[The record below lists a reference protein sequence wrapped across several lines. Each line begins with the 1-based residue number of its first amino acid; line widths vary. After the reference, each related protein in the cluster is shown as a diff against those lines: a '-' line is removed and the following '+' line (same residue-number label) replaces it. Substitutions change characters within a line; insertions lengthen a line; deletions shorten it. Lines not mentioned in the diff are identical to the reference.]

1 MKRIIG
7 LLHLPPLPNTPLY
20 NDDTDLKSFSRVA
33 DSLRILIDNHVNGAM
48 IQNVDFVYRKKELF
62 DPYQISS
69 LTIICEKLKSI
80 CPKGFMLGI
89 EVMPC
94 CTITA
99 LGIAKSVGL
108 DFVKTSDFLT
118 IKGKS
123 KSELTQSRAL
133 KILDYREKIK
143 GGTIQLFVDI
153 LSRHKQHNLDLVM
166 AAKIA
171 NRIQADAITFDTG
184 DHVKNL
190 ENCKLIKDA
199 IDIPIYLSGGTNN
212 INGNESIKIF
222 DGIFVGS
229 YFEGMDWGQQIN
241 AFNVKNYMNSIDA

>member
-1 MKRIIG
+1 MNTFETK
-7 LLHLPPLPNTPLY
+7 LLQ
-20 NDDTDLKSFSRVA
+20 KVSF
-33 DSLRILIDNHVNGAM
+33 LL
-48 IQNVDFVYRKKELF
+48 L
-62 DPYQISS
+62 
-69 LTIICEKLKSI
+69 
-80 CPKGFMLGI
+80 
-89 EVMPC
+89 
-94 CTITA
+94 
-99 LGIAKSVGL
+99 
-108 DFVKTSDFLT
+108 
-118 IKGKS
+118 
-123 KSELTQSRAL
+123 
-133 KILDYREKIK
+133 
-143 GGTIQLFVDI
+143 LFVDI